1 MQLGRGYVICYRI
14 LQKSFH
20 QNRLAIHKPEINY
33 MRNTTLMQNE
43 KNASSDKIW
52 SQSFFIKTLMNG
64 LLLVLPMIIILF
76 LLSLIFKFV
85 FNLVAPISSILDKNA
100 ESHALIINVLAL
112 LILVALIFIIGLIMR
127 NARGKRSFKKFEVN
141 YLLHIP
147 LYSTLQE
154 TIAQFAGLKKMPF
167 SQVVLVDPYNTGVLM
182 TGFVTEIVSKDLYT
196 VFVPTAPNPMN
207 GNIYHVPTSQLKFLD
222 LEPEKAMRSV
232 IGMGTGS
239 SILFP
244 AKDRVQEESLD

>member
-1 MQLGRGYVICYRI
+1 
-14 LQKSFH
+14 
-20 QNRLAIHKPEINY
+20 
-33 MRNTTLMQNE
+33 MRNTTFLQKE
-43 KNASSDKIW
+43 KGTSTDKLW

-64 LLLVLPMIIILF
+64 LLLVLPTIIILF

-85 FNLVAPISSILDKNA
+85 FNLVAPISALLDQNS
-100 ESHALIINVLAL
+100 ESHALIIKLLSL
-112 LILVALIFIIGLIMR
+112 LILVALIFIIGLVMR
-127 NARGKRSFKKFEVN
+127 NARGKRSFKSFENN

-154 TIAQFAGLKKMPF
+154 TIAQFTGLKKMPF

-182 TGFVTEIVSKDLYT
+182 TGFVTEIVTKDLYT

-207 GNIYHVPTSQLKFLD
+207 GNIYHVPISQLRLLD

-239 SILFP
+239 SILF
-244 AKDRVQEESLD
+244 ATKDGEKGKEFLD

>member
-1 MQLGRGYVICYRI
+1 
-14 LQKSFH
+14 
-20 QNRLAIHKPEINY
+20 
-33 MRNTTLMQNE
+33 MRNTTFLQKE
-43 KNASSDKIW
+43 KGTSTDKLW

-64 LLLVLPMIIILF
+64 LLLVLPTIIILF

-85 FNLVAPISSILDKNA
+85 FNLVAPISALLDQNS
-100 ESHALIINVLAL
+100 ESHALIIKLLSL
-112 LILVALIFIIGLIMR
+112 LILVALIFIIGLVMR
-127 NARGKRSFKKFEVN
+127 NARGKRSFKSFENN

-154 TIAQFAGLKKMPF
+154 TIAQFTGLKKMPF

-182 TGFVTEIVSKDLYT
+182 TGFVTEIVTKDLYT

-207 GNIYHVPTSQLKFLD
+207 GNIYHVPISQLRLLD

-239 SILFP
+239 SILF
-244 AKDRVQEESLD
+244 ATKDGEKEKEFLD